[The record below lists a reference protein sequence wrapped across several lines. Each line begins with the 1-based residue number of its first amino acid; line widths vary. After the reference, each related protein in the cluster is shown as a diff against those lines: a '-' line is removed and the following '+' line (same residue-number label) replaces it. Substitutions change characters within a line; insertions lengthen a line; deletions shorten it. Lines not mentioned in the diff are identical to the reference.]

1 MSGQPMFIQKDS
13 THYNIQNIVK
23 IKTGHDCTDAII
35 YFVDGTFEQLFF
47 DDQDDY
53 NGFMHYIRSINCD

>member
-1 MSGQPMFIQKDS
+1 MSEQPMFIQKGS

-23 IKTGHDCTDAII
+23 IKTGPDCKAAII
-35 YFVDGTFEQLFF
+35 HFVDGTSEKLSF

-53 NGFMHYIRSINCD
+53 NRFMHYIRSINCD